1 MCWTLFSALFAYLVI
16 QFPTGTVLPCL
27 GFRGEEMAHLI
38 FHNQQ
43 AARLGVN
50 PGSFNPNIHF
60 NLKIYMYM
68 AGHGGTP
75 L

>member
-1 MCWTLFSALFAYLVI
+1 
-16 QFPTGTVLPCL
+16 
-27 GFRGEEMAHLI
+27 MAHLI